1 MSKTS
6 RGRRPSVVPGK
17 KPRCLECGAEPR
29 RTGRDVY
36 YRHKS
41 SCGQATRDESK
52 TQPKEN
58 P

>member
-1 MSKTS
+1 MGKTS

-17 KPRCLECGAEPR
+17 KPRCIECGAEPR

-41 SCGQATRDESK
+41 SCSQATRDEK
-52 TQPKEN
+52 R
-58 P
+58 